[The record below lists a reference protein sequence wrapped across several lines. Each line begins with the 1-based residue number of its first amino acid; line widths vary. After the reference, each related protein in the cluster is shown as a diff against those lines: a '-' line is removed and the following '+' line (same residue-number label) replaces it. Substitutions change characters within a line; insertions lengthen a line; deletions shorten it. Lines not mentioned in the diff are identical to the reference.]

1 MEPPLLPLLLGA
13 ALGGLVQGLSGFA
26 FGLVALTVWA
36 WVMEPQGAGPLVV
49 LGSLLGQLLTLPA
62 LQHKRAG
69 MGRALPFLLG
79 GALGVPAGVAALHVI
94 DPTGFKAALGALLVL
109 WCPAMLLMRHPP
121 CVTAGGR
128 LADALAGLGG
138 GAMGGLGGL
147 SGPIPILW
155 CTLRGWPRDEQRGV
169 SQLFNLA
176 MHALTM
182 AAYLATGTVH
192 AGFLPLFALVA
203 PAMLLPALLGAWL
216 YRRSSDALFRRIVL
230 ALLTASGLVLLGSS
244 LPRLL

>member
-13 ALGGLVQGLSGFA
+13 AFGGLVQGLSGFA
-26 FGLVALTVWA
+26 FGLVALTVWS
-36 WVMEPQGAGPLVV
+36 WVMEPQVAGPLVV
-49 LGSLLGQLLTLPA
+49 FCSFLGQLLALPA
-62 LQHKRAG
+62 LRQKRAG

-79 GALGVPAGVAALHVI
+79 GALGVPLGVAALRVI
-94 DPTGFKAALGALLVL
+94 DPAGFKLALGLLLVL

-121 CVTAGGR
+121 RIGAGGR

-138 GAMGGLGGL
+138 GIMGGLGGL
-147 SGPIPILW
+147 SGPLPILW

-176 MHALTM
+176 MHGLTM

-192 AGFLPLFALVA
+192 AGFLPLFAMVA
-203 PAMLLPALLGAWL
+203 PAMLLPALLGGWL
-216 YRRSSDALFRRIVL
+216 YRRSSDALFRRMVL

-244 LPRLL
+244 LPRLP

>member
-1 MEPPLLPLLLGA
+1 MEPPLLPLLFGA

-26 FGLVALTVWA
+26 FGLVALAVWA
-36 WVMEPQGAGPLVV
+36 WVMEPQVAGPLVV
-49 LGSLLGQLLTLPA
+49 FCSFLGQLLALPA
-62 LQHKRAG
+62 LPRKRAG

-79 GALGVPAGVAALHVI
+79 GALGVPLGVAALRVI
-94 DPTGFKAALGALLVL
+94 EPTGFKAALGVLLVL

-121 CVTAGGR
+121 RIAAGGG

-138 GAMGGLGGL
+138 GTMGGLGGL

-176 MHALTM
+176 MHGLTM
-182 AAYLATGTVH
+182 TVYVATGTVN
-192 AGFLPLFALVA
+192 AAFLPLFALVA

-216 YRRSSDALFRRIVL
+216 YRQSSDALFRRIVL
-230 ALLTASGLVLLGSS
+230 ALLTASGVVLLASS